1 MKGGKIKGMCLR
13 SFSFFTCAQIHLL
26 GCDDRLLSHMASQ
39 SLAALVHFQLKEEVS
54 VASLPSSKKCLGEPV
69 PAGCSI

>member
-1 MKGGKIKGMCLR
+1 MYLR
-13 SFSFFTCAQIHLL
+13 SFSFFTCLQIQLL

-39 SLAALVHFQLKEEVS
+39 SLASLVYFQLKEEVS
-54 VASLPSSKKCLGEPV
+54 VASLHSSKKCLSEPV